1 MTFGKLS
8 AGLAF
13 LVGLMVAFTSPVFAH
28 AELLRS
34 DPAPNST
41 VSAPKTFKLTFSEK
55 VVPAFSGFKL
65 AMGDGMTVDVTTKLS
80 GDGITMTGTPKG
92 SFMPGT
98 YKLSWHA
105 AAVDDGH
112 RTEGSFTF
120 KVK

>member
-1 MTFGKLS
+1 MLFRNSVTGTAVLLS
-8 AGLAF
+8 
-13 LVGLMVAFTSPVFAH
+13 LMIASASPSLAH
-28 AELLRS
+28 AALLQS

-41 VSAPKTFKLTFSEK
+41 VAAPKVIKLTFSEN
-55 VVPAFSGFKL
+55 VVPAFSGFRL

-80 GDGITMTGTPKG
+80 SDGKVMTGIPKG

-105 AAVDDGH
+105 ASVDDGH
-112 RTEGSFTF
+112 RTEGSFIF

>member
-1 MTFGKLS
+1 MLFRNS
-8 AGLAF
+8 ATGLA
-13 LVGLMVAFTSPVFAH
+13 LLLSLLIASESPALAH
-28 AELLRS
+28 AALLQS

-41 VSAPKTFKLTFSEK
+41 VAAPKVIKVTFSEK

-65 AMGDGMTVDVTTKLS
+65 AMDDGMTVDVTTKLS
-80 GDGITMTGTPKG
+80 SDGKTMTATPKG
-92 SFMPGT
+92 SFMAGK

-105 AAVDDGH
+105 ASVDDGH